1 VKRLL
6 EIRSYNLKPG
16 TLDEFHR
23 LVVEQSVPMLL
34 RWGVDLVAFGPSAHD
49 PDSYYLMRAYADAA
63 ERRASQDAFYGSD
76 EWRSGPRQAILDCIE
91 SDATISLELDPATI
105 DLVRA
110 TAAI

>member
-23 LVVEQSVPMLL
+23 LVREQSVPMLR
-34 RWGVDLVAFGPSAHD
+34 RWGVDLVAYGPSPHD
-49 PDSYYLMRAYADAA
+49 PDSYFLMRAYADDT
-63 ERRASQDAFYGSD
+63 ERQASQDAFYGSD

-91 SDATISLELDPATI
+91 SDATISLELDTALI
-105 DLVRA
+105 DGLRSG
-110 TAAI
+110 